1 MDCEQYQEALSAS
14 ALDAESGAE
23 VQAFRLHLEVC
34 EACRRELVHRREFL
48 ASVDRQLVVRC
59 EAVPSGDFN
68 ARLRR
73 RISDEPRQ
81 VMSPS
86 LRGLPIFA
94 GAAALLVVLALF
106 HFSSVGTARSHDSNP
121 VSTASSAEK
130 PTSGV
135 PSVDNSPAPAR
146 ENRVADLNPSEQI
159 SFHPIS
165 AIRRSS
171 PEFKV
176 RIDHQELYAVV
187 RLTQAVAD
195 GRVNTA
201 ALLDSQQQPE
211 EPVAAKPLEI
221 PPLELR
227 PMEES
232 ASEIGA
238 AER

>member
-1 MDCEQYQEALSAS
+1 MDCDQYQEALSAS
-14 ALDAESGAE
+14 ALGAESGVE

-135 PSVDNSPAPAR
+135 PSVGNSPASAR
-146 ENRVADLNPSEQI
+146 ENRVADLNPPEQI

-171 PEFKV
+171 TEFKV

-187 RLTQAVAD
+187 RLTRAVAD
-195 GRVNTA
+195 GRLDAA
-201 ALLDSQQQPE
+201 ALMDTQVQSDG
-211 EPVAAKPLEI
+211 PVAAKPLEI
-221 PPLELR
+221 PPLELK
-227 PMEES
+227 PMAEPTL
-232 ASEIGA
+232 EIGA